1 MPDLVRIMVSDL
13 GRASVHE
20 DVARVMGER
29 PYAFVSPEQASVT
42 GSGCDIAFVSRDVT
56 GRSTKHEV
64 LPFTQQFYD
73 TLLASRDLRWV
84 HVHSAGVDRPVYQ
97 QLGQRGV
104 RVTGSV
110 GANAAIV
117 AQTAL
122 AGLLAFARRLP
133 LLMQSQR
140 NHQWTPLHG
149 DLMPR
154 DLHGQHITIVGWGA
168 IGQQVA
174 TYARMLGLQVTVVR
188 NSGSPVGGDV
198 QTLSYTQL
206 HQALP
211 RTHWL
216 VLACPSTDQTRKL
229 IDAQALAALPV
240 GAYVIN
246 VARGDI
252 VDEQALIVALQTERL
267 AGAFLDVFAY
277 EPLAPNSPLWSMP
290 QVIATPHCAG
300 FSDGN
305 ESRVA
310 AIFIENLAR
319 FVADTL

>member
-1 MPDLVRIMVSDL
+1 MTDLMRILVSDL
-13 GRASVHE
+13 GRAAVQE
-20 DVARVMGER
+20 DLGRVMGPR
-29 PYAFVSPEQASVT
+29 PYAFVSPEQTAAT
-42 GSGCDIAFVSRDVT
+42 GGGCDIAFVSRDVT

-64 LPFTQQFYD
+64 LPSTQQFYD
-73 TLLASRDLRWV
+73 TLLACRDLRWV

-97 QLGQRGV
+97 QLQQRGV

-140 NHQWTPLHG
+140 SRQWTPLHG
-149 DLMPR
+149 ELMPR
-154 DLHGQHITIVGWGA
+154 DLQGQHITIVGWGA
-168 IGQQVA
+168 IGQHLA
-174 TYARMLGLQVTVVR
+174 SYARMLGLQITVVR
-188 NSGSPVGGDV
+188 NSEAPVGGDI
-198 QTLSYTQL
+198 QTLTYSQL

-211 RTHWL
+211 RTQWL
-216 VLACPSTDQTRKL
+216 VLACPSTDQTRGL
-229 IDAQALAALPV
+229 MDAQALAALPS
-240 GAYVIN
+240 GAHLIN

-252 VDEQALIVALQTERL
+252 VDEQALIGALQNKEL
-267 AGAFLDVFAY
+267 AGAFLDVFAH
-277 EPLAPNSPLWSMP
+277 EPLAPDSALWSMP

-310 AIFIENLAR
+310 QLFIANLTR
-319 FVADTL
+319 FLAGTL